1 MGITLI
7 AALLLGATS
16 SEPVFDYD
24 RPFVYNSAG
33 TLKKDDL
40 LFPLVIGYP
49 SPQMI
54 RRNFA
59 FGLTD
64 KITVESSLL
73 LNIRLITNLR
83 LKMRMVNSPSFIM
96 SLAPELVYNPDLNG
110 GDDDYTLLGISLPMT
125 VKMDRGSFLS
135 LTPGYRR
142 AMKGV
147 TDMSQ
152 IQAENVLRF
161 GVNQPWID
169 IDYLSVID
177 DRSAVALN
185 VHFTIPVGAG
195 TLLSDGRGE
204 LGPYTTFTGKMEYLR
219 GVGKSTRIGLAILYN
234 PLWLPEGFD
243 APENSTKAD
252 FLPQLSIWWKLPT
265 GKSKAK
271 KGLLKGGKVP
281 TFRRA
286 KTNGLTGKL
295 KMAPVALPIPAA
307 PAPVA
312 APVVAPVVAP
322 VAPTPE
328 PAPAPVGPDDK

>member
-7 AALLLGATS
+7 AALLLGATN

-49 SPQMI
+49 SPQMT

-64 KITVESSLL
+64 KMTVESSLMLNL
-73 LNIRLITNLR
+73 LLVTNLR

-96 SLAPELVYNPDLNG
+96 SLAPELIYNPDLNG
-110 GDDDYTLLGISLPMT
+110 NNDDYTLLGISLPMT

-142 AMKGV
+142 SMKGV
-147 TDMSQ
+147 TNMSTS
-152 IQAENVLRF
+152 QAQDILRF

-185 VHFTIPVGAG
+185 VHFTIPVGS
-195 TLLSDGRGE
+195 TLLSNGAE

>member
-49 SPQMI
+49 SPQMT

-64 KITVESSLL
+64 KMTVESSLM
-73 LNIRLITNLR
+73 LNLMLVTNLR
-83 LKMRMVNSPSFIM
+83 LKMRMVNAPSFIM
-96 SLAPELVYNPDLNG
+96 SLAPELIYNPDLNG
-110 GDDDYTLLGISLPMT
+110 SNDDYTVLGISLPMT
-125 VKMDRGSFLS
+125 VKMERGSFLS

-147 TDMSQ
+147 SNLPSSQ
-152 IQAENVLRF
+152 AQDILRF
-161 GVNQPWID
+161 GVNQPWVD

-185 VHFTIPVGAG
+185 VHVTIPLGS
-195 TLLSDGRGE
+195 TLLSSGAE

-234 PLWLPEGFD
+234 PLWLPTGFD
-243 APENSTKAD
+243 APSGSPSAD
-252 FLPQLSIWWKLPT
+252 FLPQVSIWWRLPT

-271 KGLLKGGKVP
+271 KGLKKGGKVP
-281 TFRRA
+281 TFRTA
-286 KTNGLTGKL
+286 KTGGLTGKL
-295 KMAPVALPIPAA
+295 QKAPVALPLPAA
-307 PAPVA
+307 PAPV
-312 APVVAPVVAP
+312 VAPAPAP
-322 VAPTPE
+322 VAPQPEPE